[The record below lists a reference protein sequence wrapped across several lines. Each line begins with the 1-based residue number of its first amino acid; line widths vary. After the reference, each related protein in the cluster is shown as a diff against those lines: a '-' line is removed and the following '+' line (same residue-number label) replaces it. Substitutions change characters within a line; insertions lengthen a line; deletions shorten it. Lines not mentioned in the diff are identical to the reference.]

1 MRGNRKKDTRPEVL
15 LRAAMHRAGL
25 RYRTYVAIEG
35 GGLRARADVVFP
47 KRRLAVFVDGCFWH
61 GCPEHAT
68 KPRTNVDYWEA
79 KLRGNADRDRRVD
92 QALTASGWSVIR
104 IWEHDV
110 DRDLEA
116 CVKRVAKAI
125 EQDSA

>member
-68 KPRTNVDYWEA
+68 KPRANVDYWEA

-116 CVKRVAKAI
+116 CVERVAKAI
-125 EQDSA
+125 EQDSI

>member
-116 CVKRVAKAI
+116 CVERVAKAI

>member
-104 IWEHDV
+104 LWEHDV